1 MRRTCKHRVE
11 PCVTRRMH
19 ELASHRLVAVAMA
32 GFVIVGVGLAP
43 SDAGACHPT
52 TACFHYVADFHDDD
66 IGETVPLGNLVRA
79 VGARVTIVRTAPET
93 PIVTTLDDEGCV
105 TFDTQFSYGHKAILH
120 ADAIVGGVR
129 IRPSLTATD
138 PTDWD
143 FPVEY
148 EPYIWEVHLHG
159 LAEGDTTDVL
169 VLNEVGLDPLD
180 PAGRALPMMASATA
194 TLQRFVDLD
203 IMPPDLDPNAEIA
216 LIYRADELNASCF
229 CDGNAL
235 ERVRIGADSFRE
247 KFVMA
252 HELGHW
258 LHANH
263 NGSLGAGSYFYPPGE
278 MNQPY
283 DLACQF
289 DAAPFIDEDGHL
301 VVDEGGD
308 ASLHG
313 IRSAEYSGA
322 ALKEGYA
329 QFIASVTWNDPA
341 LEDGV
346 FRYYKDV
353 SEEYTGPGDP
363 YEDFVAMGSRIA
375 LVGGAPESTLG
386 GRSAWVK
393 NECPTDFAY
402 DDPATEPVDEIVN
415 EMDWMRF
422 FWRFTTDQGSAAPTL
437 SQVVGFL
444 VYIQANH
451 PWAEASVFP
460 SFVDAIAGAPGMAGF
475 EPRMLGIANT
485 EGVDGD

>member
-1 MRRTCKHRVE
+1 
-11 PCVTRRMH
+11 MH
-19 ELASHRLVAVAMA
+19 GLASSRAVAV
-32 GFVIVGVGLAP
+32 VIGACVVAGVGLVP
-43 SDAGACHPT
+43 SDAAACEPT
-52 TACFHYVADFHDDD
+52 TVCFHYVADFHDDD

-93 PIVTTLDDEGCV
+93 PIVTTLNHQGCV
-105 TFDTQFSYGHKAILH
+105 TFETQFSYGHKAILH
-120 ADAIVGGVR
+120 ADATVGGVR

-138 PTDWD
+138 PMNWD
-143 FPVEY
+143 FDVVY

-159 LAEGDTTDVL
+159 LAVDDTTDVL

-194 TLQRFVDLD
+194 TLQRFIDLD
-203 IMPPDLDPNAEIA
+203 IMPPELDPNAEIA
-216 LIYRADELNASCF
+216 LIYRPEELNASCF
-229 CDGNAL
+229 CDGTPL

-263 NGSLGAGSYFYPPGE
+263 NGSVGQGSYFYPPGE
-278 MNQPY
+278 PGNQPY
-283 DLACQF
+283 DPPCRF
-289 DAAPFIDEDGHL
+289 GAAPFMDEDGHT
-301 VVDEGGD
+301 VEDPGGD

-346 FRYYKDV
+346 FRYYKAIHAD
-353 SEEYTGPGDP
+353 YAGPGEP

-375 LVGGAPESTLG
+375 LVGGAPENTLG

-393 NECPTDFAY
+393 NECPTDFSY
-402 DDPATEPVDEIVN
+402 ENPATEPVDEIVS
-415 EMDWMRF
+415 EIDWMRF

-437 SQVVGFL
+437 PQVVGFL

-460 SFVDAIAGAPGMAGF
+460 SFVDAIAAAPGMAGF
-475 EPRMLGIANT
+475 TPRMLDIADV